1 MEIQH
6 LRRENETLRE
16 GGAVGGVSVNSN
28 LNNRHVARDLRLAA
42 SSAENNLRYQNNFR
56 INFFF
61 IVKYISYN

>member
-1 MEIQH
+1 MEVQH

-42 SSAENNLRYQNNFR
+42 SSAENNLRYKFIFKANIKLLFR
-56 INFFF
+56 I
-61 IVKYISYN
+61 K

>member
-16 GGAVGGVSVNSN
+16 GGAVGGVSANSN

-42 SSAENNLRYQNNFR
+42 SSAENNLRYIFNF
-56 INFFF
+56 NTKFNAFFEL
-61 IVKYISYN
+61 I